1 MATTAPNT
9 ASLKRGMGEMG
20 VCATTELGEWKC
32 EECRMAFTSLEAVVS
47 RTEPECPYCIE
58 RSRIATLETSH
69 AELLGAVSNLLVHFR
84 LPDEDSTGSFER
96 VGEVFLHETG
106 YLAPGKSEPMESW
119 HEGKDEERRI
129 AWEEWI
135 AARVSNARQALK
147 NASEV
152 K

>member
-1 MATTAPNT
+1 MGSNATTT
-9 ASLKRGMGEMG
+9 LSLKRGMGEMS
-20 VCATTELGEWKC
+20 VYATKETGEWEC
-32 EECRMAFTSLEAVVS
+32 EECGHAFLSLFAPDS
-47 RTEPECPYCIE
+47 DTEPVCPYC
-58 RSRIATLETSH
+58 RITTLEASH
-69 AELLGAVSNLLVHFR
+69 AELLGALKALMVHFR

-96 VGEVFLHETG
+96 IGELFLQETG

-135 AARVSNARQALK
+135 AARVSNARQAIK
-147 NASEV
+147 NAEEV